1 MTNLTPDEKIKAWV
15 AGSVLLLVAGLF
27 LLGIFSPKK
36 SATES
41 QQDSLCRSLGR
52 DGANAKTQ
60 AQYDYAKQKFDE
72 SCTGWTDSR

>member
-1 MTNLTPDEKIKAWV
+1 MANLTPDEKIKAWV

-27 LLGIFSPKK
+27 LVSVLSPKK

-72 SCTGWTDSR
+72 SCAGWTDSR